1 LLPLCPGRGKGGSR
15 INPSLALNEPCW
27 PAVHLGSNHKN
38 VGFTTTTLVTPERP
52 APTSVGDAP
61 VVVTVVLATP
71 PWQQRQ
77 QPRQPQPYTERPASR
92 PALGRQLQCRGHP
105 RRAAALLYALIR
117 VVGLAVVARCAR
129 SRRNRSVGADGGGP
143 SPPTSNL
150 GDVVGHFSG
159 GGHQGGAASAA
170 ATTRPPPR
178 G

>member
-1 LLPLCPGRGKGGSR
+1 LLPLCPVRGKGGSR

-52 APTSVGDAP
+52 APTSAGDAP
-61 VVVTVVLATP
+61 VVVTVVLVMPP

-77 QPRQPQPYTERPASR
+77 QPHQPQPYTERSAGR

-105 RRAAALLYALIR
+105 RRAA
-117 VVGLAVVARCAR
+117 VR
-129 SRRNRSVGADGGGP
+129 SLPAQQERRGRRRRTIA
-143 SPPTSNL
+143 PTSNL
-150 GDVVGHFSG
+150 GDVVGH
-159 GGHQGGAASAA
+159 QGAAASAA